1 MATRVAVLW
10 GVGRGAGLASPG
22 LGWLRLSAVGR
33 QERVPKRVL
42 RVWFTGDKRVSPK
55 FSIIHVCDG
64 KPSQWGI
71 ERPRTVER
79 VHQVALG
86 PLGLCVALRT
96 GKFLQRMLFTP
107 IINGR

>member
-79 VHQVALG
+79 VHQVTLG
-86 PLGLCVALRT
+86 PLRSCVTRVWVSWVT
-96 GKFLQRMLFTP
+96 EVCFT
-107 IINGR
+107 